1 MEGQNLLDLPDI
13 KHIHFIGIGG
23 ISMSGLAEILLS
35 FGYKVSGSDVRV
47 SNLTQKLE
55 RLGAVVVPYHSKEN
69 VHNADLVVYTAAVKE
84 NNPELVEA
92 RNLNIPVIDRATLL
106 GLIMKKYPYSIAVS
120 GTHGKTTTTSMI
132 SVILL
137 ESGLNPTIHIGGEL
151 DSIGGTTKIGNG
163 KHFVVEACE
172 YYESFLKFSP
182 FMAII
187 NNIEYDHA
195 DFFTGIEHIKQTF
208 LKFASL
214 VPENG
219 YVIANIDDLN
229 VSSILNDI
237 HCNKVT
243 YGLKSRDAMWTV
255 KDITYDSLGCASFK
269 LVYNGKEITDIKLN
283 VPGLHNVI
291 NALAASAACYT
302 IGCSADSIRLGLNN
316 FYGTHRRFELK
327 GILNNIKVI
336 DDYAH
341 HPSEV
346 KATLKAARNSSHS
359 KIWCVFQPHTYTRTK
374 TLLAEFAKAFADA
387 DTVIVADIY
396 AAREV
401 DNGEIH
407 SKVLADRINA
417 NSPNHKAIYI
427 SGFNN
432 IVKYLEDNV
441 SPGDLIIT
449 MGAGDIYKVGELYL
463 SNRTNVM
470 AVS

>member
-1 MEGQNLLDLPDI
+1 LEGQNLLDLPDI

-195 DFFTGIEHIKQTF
+195 DFFTGREQIKQTC

-214 VPENG
+214 VP
-219 YVIANIDDLN
+219 
-229 VSSILNDI
+229 
-237 HCNKVT
+237 
-243 YGLKSRDAMWTV
+243 
-255 KDITYDSLGCASFK
+255 
-269 LVYNGKEITDIKLN
+269 
-283 VPGLHNVI
+283 
-291 NALAASAACYT
+291 
-302 IGCSADSIRLGLNN
+302 
-316 FYGTHRRFELK
+316 
-327 GILNNIKVI
+327 
-336 DDYAH
+336 
-341 HPSEV
+341 
-346 KATLKAARNSSHS
+346 
-359 KIWCVFQPHTYTRTK
+359 
-374 TLLAEFAKAFADA
+374 
-387 DTVIVADIY
+387 
-396 AAREV
+396 
-401 DNGEIH
+401 
-407 SKVLADRINA
+407 
-417 NSPNHKAIYI
+417 
-427 SGFNN
+427 
-432 IVKYLEDNV
+432 
-441 SPGDLIIT
+441 
-449 MGAGDIYKVGELYL
+449 
-463 SNRTNVM
+463 
-470 AVS
+470 

>member
-1 MEGQNLLDLPDI
+1 
-13 KHIHFIGIGG
+13 
-23 ISMSGLAEILLS
+23 MSGLAEILLS
-35 FGYKVSGSDVRV
+35 FGYEVSGSDIRE
-47 SNLTQKLE
+47 SNLTRKLE
-55 RLGAVVVPYHSKEN
+55 QLGAVVYPHHSKEN
-69 VHNADLVVYTAAVKE
+69 VHHADLIVYTAAVKE
-84 NNPELVEA
+84 NNPELAEA
-92 RNLNIPVIDRATLL
+92 RNLNIPIIDRATLL

-137 ESGLNPTIHIGGEL
+137 KSGLNPTIHVGGEL
-151 DSIGGTTKIGNG
+151 DSIGGTTRIGNG
-163 KHFVVEACE
+163 RYLVAEACE
-172 YYESFLKFSP
+172 YYESFLKFYP

-195 DFFTGIEHIKQTF
+195 DYFTSIEHVKQTF

-214 VPENG
+214 VPEDG
-219 YVIANIDDLN
+219 YVIANVDDLN
-229 VSSILNDI
+229 VSSLLDNI
-237 HCNKVT
+237 HCNKIT
-243 YGLKSRDAMWTV
+243 YGLKSRDAMWTARNIV
-255 KDITYDSLGCASFK
+255 FDSLGCASFK
-269 LVYNGKEITDIKLN
+269 LTYKGDEITEIKLN
-283 VPGLHNVI
+283 VPGVHNII

-302 IGCSADSIRLGLNN
+302 LGCTAESIRLG
-316 FYGTHRRFELK
+316 FEDFFGTHRRFELK
-327 GILNNIKVI
+327 GIVNNIKVI

-341 HPSEV
+341 HPSEI
-346 KATLKAARNSSHS
+346 KATLKAARNSAYS

-374 TLLAEFAKAFADA
+374 TLLSEFSSAFTDADA
-387 DTVIVADIY
+387 VIVADIY

-407 SKVLADRINA
+407 SRILVDKINA
-417 NSPNHKAIYI
+417 NSSSQKAIYI
-427 SGFNN
+427 NGFKN

-463 SNRTNVM
+463 NNGNSVM